1 MELHVLSLVL
11 YTVMLISISFLTLN
25 PILLLSILICELG
38 MFLYF
43 KKRRIILVTI
53 KVFLPLIIITILINM
68 FFSSA
73 GVVVLFRL
81 FNKYVTLENLIYS
94 VLFAVKLLII
104 IYAFYI
110 MEMLIDSDS
119 ALTFILSKM
128 PKTGLIFMVCLKL
141 IPTMKN
147 KLKDLK
153 DIYLIRGVEFESKSR
168 FERIKAQIPLMMVL
182 IEESLESSFDI
193 AESSYVRG
201 FLSGRRSIFNKKK
214 FKLVDYAIS
223 ILSLVAFILVLL
235 FRKIIDYNA
244 YEDYRLSLNLET
256 LVITFMIFLLTAVIN
271 YYYKENRYA
280 DKN

>member
-1 MELHVLSLVL
+1 
-11 YTVMLISISFLTLN
+11 
-25 PILLLSILICELG
+25 
-38 MFLYF
+38 

-280 DKN
+280 D